1 MDRDF
6 ISGAVGAFFG
16 TLAGQPFDTVKAR
29 MQISREYCSVA
40 ECAIKTVRYEGVRV
54 LFKGFSPALTSAV
67 VENTVLWTVHGVI
80 VRKCFENQSGENKPS
95 VLQQATVGALSG
107 FFSGT
112 AIGPAEIIKVR
123 LQTRHSDPSNPL
135 TRNPIF
141 VISELW
147 RMEGYKG
154 FTRGLVA
161 LWMRDVPF
169 YFVFFGTYDLTLGII
184 APDGSANPIQHA
196 ICGSLSG
203 AASWS
208 VVFPMD
214 VLKTK
219 AQVSEA
225 PITLTSA
232 FSETYRVQGVKG
244 FYRGWI
250 SAVLRGAPA
259 NGSLLLGISL
269 SNKIYDFVFT

>member
-1 MDRDF
+1 
-6 ISGAVGAFFG
+6 
-16 TLAGQPFDTVKAR
+16 
-29 MQISREYCSVA
+29 
-40 ECAIKTVRYEGVRV
+40 
-54 LFKGFSPALTSAV
+54 
-67 VENTVLWTVHGVI
+67 
-80 VRKCFENQSGENKPS
+80 
-95 VLQQATVGALSG
+95 
-107 FFSGT
+107 
-112 AIGPAEIIKVR
+112 
-123 LQTRHSDPSNPL
+123 
-135 TRNPIF
+135 
-141 VISELW
+141 
-147 RMEGYKG
+147 MEGYKG

-250 SAVLRGAPA
+250 SAVLRGGKSSRHKVYPTFL
-259 NGSLLLGISL
+259 NNVLMFESS
-269 SNKIYDFVFT
+269 SSSEWFVVARYKLVE